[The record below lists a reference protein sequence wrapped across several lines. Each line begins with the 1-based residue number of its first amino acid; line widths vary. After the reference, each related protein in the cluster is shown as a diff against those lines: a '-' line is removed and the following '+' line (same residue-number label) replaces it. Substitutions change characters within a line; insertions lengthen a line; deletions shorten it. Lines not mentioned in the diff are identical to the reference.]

1 MVFGRDGCM
10 PSLYNKQI
18 YEFMCDVPIKG
29 SFFNF
34 IHVFLCN
41 TDFLFQYRTH
51 YGVLYPYGNTHGG
64 G

>member
-1 MVFGRDGCM
+1 MVFGRGGYM

-34 IHVFLCN
+34 IHVFLCS
-41 TDFLFQYRTH
+41 TDFLFPNRTH
-51 YGVLYPYGNTHGG
+51 YDVLCPYGNTHGG